1 MSKSKTRAPRL
12 GRGLSSLMAQPVQI
26 ESDGSESGAAVA
38 IQKPSKPD
46 AQAGLTMLPLAA
58 ISANPHQ
65 PRQKFDTAAL
75 QTLAESIR
83 SDGLLQPIVV
93 RPAGDGRYEVAAG
106 ERRLRAAELAGLA
119 ELPAIVRELD
129 DQQLAELALIENL
142 QREDLNAI
150 ERALGFQHLVDQFQL
165 SHEQIAQRVGVERPT
180 VSNSLRLL
188 GLCDSVRRMVQDG
201 PLSGGHG
208 KALAALADA
217 GQQEL
222 LAKQAIRQAWSVR
235 QLETAVRR
243 LMGAA
248 DGEAAGTSPTGRSAH
263 LVDLEQQIGGQLG
276 AKVRISAG
284 RKKGTGTLAIRFSSL
299 DEFDQLLARLGVET
313 T

>member
-1 MSKSKTRAPRL
+1 MML
-12 GRGLSSLMAQPVQI
+12 
-26 ESDGSESGAAVA
+26 
-38 IQKPSKPD
+38 
-46 AQAGLTMLPLAA
+46 LPLAA
-58 ISANPHQ
+58 IVANPHQ
-65 PRQKFDTAAL
+65 PRQKFDAASL

-93 RPAGDGRYEVAAG
+93 RPAGNAAAGAGLRYEVAAG

-150 ERALGFQHLVDQFQL
+150 ERAAGFQHLADRFQL
-165 SHEQIAQRVGVERPT
+165 SHDQIAQRVGVERST

-188 GLCDSVRRMVQDG
+188 GLCESARAMVQEG
-201 PLSGGHG
+201 LLSGGHG
-208 KALAALADA
+208 KALAAMSDA

-222 LAKQAIRQAWSVR
+222 VAKQAVRQGWSVR
-235 QLETAVRR
+235 QVEAAVRR
-243 LMGAA
+243 LVAA
-248 DGEAAGTSPTGRSAH
+248 AGGEAASTSPTARSAH
-263 LVDLEQQIGGQLG
+263 LADLEQQIGRQLG
-276 AKVRISAG
+276 NKVRISSG

-299 DEFDQLLARLGVET
+299 NEFDQLLTRLGVET